1 MKRPRLQP
9 RALPPRA
16 GRPPEKA
23 PDEIHRGD
31 LFWVD
36 CDPSVGAEPRKTRTC
51 VIVSNDVANLRG
63 GMVSLVTTQAWTA
76 ERAKRVFMVDLRRP
90 RSTMEAPRL
99 ANASVVMTYD
109 RSRLR
114 GRVGKVHADAMTAL
128 DSALSLHLGLRPI

>member
-1 MKRPRLQP
+1 MKRSRSQP
-9 RALPPRA
+9 RAVRPRVDRA
-16 GRPPEKA
+16 SEKA

-31 LFWVD
+31 LFWID

-63 GMVSLVTTQAWTA
+63 GMVSIVTTQAWTA
-76 ERAKRVFMVDLRRP
+76 ERANRAFMVDLRKP
-90 RSTMEAPRL
+90 RSTMEAPRV

-114 GRVGKVHADAMTAL
+114 GRVGKVHADAMKAL
-128 DSALSLHLGLRPI
+128 DGALSLHLGLRPV